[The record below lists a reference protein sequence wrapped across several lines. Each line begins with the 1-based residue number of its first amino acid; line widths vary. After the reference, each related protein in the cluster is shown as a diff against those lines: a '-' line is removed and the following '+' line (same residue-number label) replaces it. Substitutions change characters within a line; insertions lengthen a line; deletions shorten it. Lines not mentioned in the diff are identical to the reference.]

1 MKQIE
6 LSEGSLLNENGE
18 LIQAGFSFSLIRN
31 YSRKQIKGLKT
42 RIKEWDYYYVGDD
55 NFGLALTVADNSY
68 MGLVSISILDF
79 KKKKYLTKSFIEFF
93 TFGKYKLPSS
103 SFDGDI
109 TISKKKFNFSFIN
122 KKGKRR
128 LKCSIK
134 KLINNQDFECDINLD
149 ETNKK
154 SMVIAT
160 PFSKKRHFYYNQ
172 KINCL
177 KAKGRFSLGAFC
189 HNFSKSATGVLDWG
203 RGVWTYKNLWYWS
216 SLSALQDNHYIGF
229 NLGYGFGNTTNAS
242 ENMFFYDD
250 EAYKL
255 DDVKFIIPKNN
266 KNKDDFLSAWKIVSK
281 NGDIDL
287 KFNPIMDRKDY
298 TSIGLISSDQHQV
311 FGYFNGYITVEGK
324 TFFIKNLLG
333 FAEKVKNK
341 W

>member
-103 SFDGDI
+103 SVDGDI
-109 TISKKKFNFSFIN
+109 TISKKKFTFNFLN
-122 KKGKRR
+122 NNGERR

-134 KLINNQDFECDINLD
+134 KLFNNQDFECDINLD

-311 FGYFNGYITVEGK
+311 FGYFNGSITIKEN